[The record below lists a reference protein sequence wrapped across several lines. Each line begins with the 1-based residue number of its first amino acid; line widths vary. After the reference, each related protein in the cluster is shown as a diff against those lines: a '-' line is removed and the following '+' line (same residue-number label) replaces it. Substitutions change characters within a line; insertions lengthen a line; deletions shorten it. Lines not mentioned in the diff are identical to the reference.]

1 MGRRAEERERKL
13 EQKIAEQNST
23 IETLKQIIKIMKQE
37 VAKKLQ
43 KS

>member
-13 EQKIAEQNST
+13 EQKIAEQDST
-23 IETLKQIIKIMKQE
+23 IETLKQIIKIMKRE

>member
-23 IETLKQIIKIMKQE
+23 IETLKQIIKIMKRE